1 MFSWLSS
8 HSSSVKKLFLGLIGI
23 AAVLE
28 AVGDIVLKKWAID
41 GRYTIL
47 LIGLFVYLVATMIW
61 AWSLKYDFLS
71 RAISTITIINLII
84 VVLAGVFLFNEDL
97 SITNKIGIALGI
109 LSVIMI
115 QWS

>member
-1 MFSWLSS
+1 MN
-8 HSSSVKKLFLGLIGI
+8 KIFLGLIGV

-28 AVGDIVLKKWAID
+28 ATGDIVLKKWAIT
-41 GRYTIL
+41 GRYPIL
-47 LIGLFVYLVATMIW
+47 ITGLLVYLTATIIW

-97 SITNKIGIALGI
+97 SMINKIGIALGV
-109 LSVIMI
+109 LSVLMI